1 MENKNQTKKLPSFY
15 IALCC
20 CVIAIGVAG
29 FIIQGND
36 IEPTQLPVNVS
47 ETSSPELSYAEDISA
62 KPPEISDIPETLPT
76 EYVVEIP
83 SVAETDT
90 EDYAYDNPDV
100 VSASVTVN
108 AEDVCEFQNP
118 LAEMSIIFG
127 FCTDNLIY
135 NEYYRDWR
143 THNGIDITADL
154 GCSVLCVADG
164 TVADVSNRS
173 YGNSVTIEHPNGFK
187 SVYAQLNEV
196 SVKSGDTVTQG
207 SVIGTVGEST
217 GENTAEPHLHFEL
230 YKDAKPVNPQE
241 YL

>member
-29 FIIQGND
+29 FIIQGKKS
-36 IEPTQLPVNVS
+36 EPTQLPVNVS
-47 ETSSPELSYAEDISA
+47 ETAAPELAFAEDNSA
-62 KPPEISDIPETLPT
+62 QIPETADIPEVLPT
-76 EYVVEIP
+76 EYVAEIP
-83 SVAETDT
+83 SDIETDT

-108 AEDVCEFQNP
+108 AEEVCEFQNP
-118 LAEMSIIFG
+118 LAEMSVIFG

-164 TVADVSNRS
+164 TVTDVSNRS
-173 YGNSVTIEHPNGFK
+173 YGKSVTIEHPNGFK
-187 SVYAQLNEV
+187 SVYAQLNEI
-196 SVKSGDTVTQG
+196 SVKAGDTITQG